1 MGKRLMNDK
10 KIILLTD
17 IIEQRLRKQKELEY
31 YEEELQKLQMKM
43 FLTRKEIDLTNTII
57 DIIQNETVVDLV
69 EGANEKLLIK
79 KDKEDD

>member
-1 MGKRLMNDK
+1 MGKRLMTDK

-17 IIEQRLRKQKELEY
+17 VIEQRLRKQKELDY

>member
-1 MGKRLMNDK
+1 MNDK

-17 IIEQRLRKQKELEY
+17 VIEQRLRKQKELDY

-43 FLTRKEIDLTNTII
+43 YLTRKEIDLTNTII

-69 EGANEKLLIK
+69 EGANEKLLLK
-79 KDKEDD
+79 KDKENE

>member
-79 KDKEDD
+79 KDNEDD

>member
-1 MGKRLMNDK
+1 MNDK

>member
-57 DIIQNETVVDLV
+57 DIIQKETVVDLV
-69 EGANEKLLIK
+69 EGANEKLLLK

>member
-1 MGKRLMNDK
+1 MNDK

-79 KDKEDD
+79 KDNEDD

>member
-1 MGKRLMNDK
+1 MTDK

-17 IIEQRLRKQKELEY
+17 VIEQRLRKQKELDY

>member
-17 IIEQRLRKQKELEY
+17 VIEQRLRKQKELDY

-43 FLTRKEIDLTNTII
+43 YLTRKEIDLTNTII
-57 DIIQNETVVDLV
+57 DIIQKETVVDLV
-69 EGANEKLLIK
+69 EGANEKLLLK